1 MVKARDFDRSIEN
14 DERTRPL
21 RPTRRRKKPRED
33 VMAENEL
40 EYQANVESI
49 SSVERKLDV
58 EVPWDQVK
66 GRLDEAY
73 KELGRGVT
81 VKGFR
86 RGKVPRKMLERL
98 FAQHVNKEVGQRLVQ
113 DSIAKVLTDKEITP
127 VAEPEVDNNEGITNG
142 EAFKYSAT
150 LQVVPEVE
158 AKDYFGADVTQ
169 RPAKVDEAEVD
180 GALEQRRQQLTEYKP
195 IEGRGTELGDVL
207 LVDLMGK
214 LGDEPFDQENQLVE
228 LSEPPRE
235 PIPGLAAELTGK
247 TFERDD
253 EGEYGEL
260 DLELTVPGD
269 EGAPPKTARL
279 LVTVKDLK
287 QKVVP
292 ELDDELAQN
301 TGEAETLDEL
311 REKTRKQL
319 LEGDEQRAAEEARQR
334 LIDVVL
340 EKNDVPVVP
349 ALVEQH
355 LDRVIQM
362 QAAMMGMDP
371 NMFAGDETIKDRLRE
386 DAEKTVR
393 GALLVGAIAKQE
405 EVEVH
410 DADLEKKLAEIA
422 SQRGENVAKVRS
434 DYEKQGRLEQLRAS
448 LREEKTLDLL
458 MSKANITI
466 KETPEDE
473 KTSDS
478 SGATEGGDETPADGS
493 KDTDAEASAE

>member
-1 MVKARDFDRSIEN
+1 
-14 DERTRPL
+14 
-21 RPTRRRKKPRED
+21 
-33 VMAENEL
+33 MAENEL
-40 EYQANVESI
+40 EYQATVESI
-49 SSVERKLDV
+49 SSVERRLDV
-58 EVPWDQVK
+58 EVPWEQVK

-81 VKGFR
+81 LKGFR

-98 FAQHVNKEVGQRLVQ
+98 FAQHVNKEVSQRLVQ
-113 DSIAKVLTDKEITP
+113 DSITKVITDKEITP

-158 AKDYFGADVTQ
+158 ARDYFGADVTQ
-169 RPAKVDEAEVD
+169 RPAKVEEAEVEA
-180 GALEQRRQQLTEYKP
+180 ALERRRQEQTEYKP
-195 IEGRGTELGDVL
+195 IEGRPTQNGDVL
-207 LVDLMGK
+207 LVDIIGK
-214 LGDEPFDQENQLVE
+214 LGGEPYDQENQLVE
-228 LSEPPRE
+228 FADPPRE
-235 PIPGLAAELTGK
+235 PVPGLAAELLGK
-247 TFERDD
+247 TFERDED
-253 EGEYGEL
+253 GEYGDL
-260 DLELTVPGD
+260 DLELTVEEP
-269 EGAPPKTARL
+269 EGAPPKVARL

-292 ELDDELAQN
+292 ELNDELAQN
-301 TGEAETLDEL
+301 SGEAETLDEL
-311 REKTRKQL
+311 REKTRQKL
-319 LEGDEQRAAEEARQR
+319 LEADEKRAIEEARQR
-334 LIDVVL
+334 LIEVVL

-355 LDRVIQM
+355 LDRVIQL

-371 NMFAGDETIKDRLRE
+371 NLFAGDETIKDRLRE

-393 GALLVGAIAKQE
+393 GTLLIGAIAKAE

-410 DADLEKKLAEIA
+410 DADVEKKLAEIA
-422 SQRGENVAKVRS
+422 SQRGENVARVRS
-434 DYEKQGRLEQLRAS
+434 DYEKQGRIEQLKAS

-473 KTSDS
+473 KTSGVSD
-478 SGATEGGDETPADGS
+478 GDETPADS
-493 KDTDAEASAE
+493 SADADTEASAESR

>member
-1 MVKARDFDRSIEN
+1 
-14 DERTRPL
+14 
-21 RPTRRRKKPRED
+21 
-33 VMAENEL
+33 MAENEL

-49 SSVERKLDV
+49 SSVERRLDV
-58 EVPWDQVK
+58 EVPWDEVK

-113 DSIAKVLTDKEITP
+113 DSIAKVLTDKELTP

-158 AKDYFGADVTQ
+158 PKDYFGADVIQ
-169 RPAKVDEAEVD
+169 RPAQVDEPQVEA
-180 GALEQRRQQLTEYKP
+180 ALEQRRQEQTEYKP
-195 IEGRGTELGDVL
+195 IEGRATEQGDVL

-214 LGDEPFDQENQLVE
+214 LGDQPFDQENQLVE
-228 LSEPPRE
+228 LSDPPRE
-235 PIPGLAAELTGK
+235 PVPGLAAELTGK
-247 TFERDD
+247 TFERDED
-253 EGEYGEL
+253 GEYGEL
-260 DLELTVPGD
+260 DIELSVPGA
-269 EGAPPKTARL
+269 EGAPPKAARL

-292 ELDDELAQN
+292 ELNDELAQN
-301 TGEAETLDEL
+301 TGEAETLEEL
-311 REKTRKQL
+311 REKTRAQL
-319 LEGDEQRAAEEARQR
+319 LEADERRAAEEARQH
-334 LIDVVL
+334 LIEVVL

-355 LDRVIQM
+355 LDRVIQL

-393 GALLVGAIAKQE
+393 GALLIGAIAKAE

-410 DADLEKKLAEIA
+410 DADVEKKLAEIA
-422 SQRGENVAKVRS
+422 SQRGENVARVRS
-434 DYEKQGRLEQLRAS
+434 DYEKQGRIEQLKAS

-473 KTSDS
+473 KTS
-478 SGATEGGDETPADGS
+478 GAPEGDETPADS
-493 KDTDAEASAE
+493 SADADAEASAE